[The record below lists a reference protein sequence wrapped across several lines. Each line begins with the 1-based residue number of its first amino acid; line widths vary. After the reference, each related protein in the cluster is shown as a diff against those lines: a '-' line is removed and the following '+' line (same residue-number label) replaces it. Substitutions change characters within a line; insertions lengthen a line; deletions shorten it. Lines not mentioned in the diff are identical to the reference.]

1 MANFTSLKRSLSDMS
16 RSITGSG
23 RQSRSQSPDPTT
35 PRPTSS
41 LYEGE
46 VGVLKW
52 TLRGVPA
59 PAQLALDVLEH
70 HLKTTLQAHAVDTCD
85 PDMAELIT
93 SSWNAVLKP
102 IEDRWGMGCILTV
115 LSNL

>member
-1 MANFTSLKRSLSDMS
+1 MTEMS

-23 RQSRSQSPDPTT
+23 RQSRSQSPDPIT

-85 PDMAELIT
+85 PDMAGLI
-93 SSWNAVLKP
+93 SSNWNAFLKP
-102 IEDRWGMGCILTV
+102 IEDRWGMGCTLKFENQD
-115 LSNL
+115 LCD

>member
-1 MANFTSLKRSLSDMS
+1 MSDMS
-16 RSITGSG
+16 RTITASG
-23 RQSRSQSPDPTT
+23 QPSRSESPDLAT
-35 PRPTSS
+35 PRQNSS

-70 HLKTTLQAHAVDTCD
+70 HLKTTMQAHAVDTSD
-85 PDMAELIT
+85 PSMAELIT
-93 SSWNAVLKP
+93 SSWNVVLRP
-102 IEDRWGMGCILTV
+102 IED
-115 LSNL
+115 